1 MKVGI
6 VLFLSVFC
14 LATPISVSAHGGGLD
29 AKGGHYNHKT
39 GVYHCHRCV
48 SQKPAKRAYR
58 SNLVLN
64 SNTFRSDKVKT
75 AQTMLMSLGY
85 NIDNA
90 DGLLGP
96 QTKKAIIKFYADN
109 TKTSNGSVNDA
120 LILDLSQA
128 IHTRM
133 NSGS

>member
-1 MKVGI
+1 
-6 VLFLSVFC
+6 LFSS
-14 LATPISVSAHGGGLD
+14 PISVSAHGGGLD

-109 TKTSNGSVNDA
+109 TKTFYADNTKTSNGSVNDA